1 MLLAIVVI
9 IMSRLWTGYAHA
21 KEARIKALNAELQA
35 ASGLEPVA
43 EAAK

>member
-1 MLLAIVVI
+1 MVTIIVT
-9 IMSRLWTGYAHA
+9 RLWTNYAHA
-21 KEARIKALNAELQA
+21 EEARIKALNAELQA